1 MYCTKCGKEISDD
14 AKFCTH
20 CGARAASQSQETE
33 NQKNMV
39 DEIPTEGTG
48 DGGQTEKSWLS
59 DLWSGIQEKAV
70 ELWKRQD
77 LFGKAMLSALA
88 VVLLFGLA
96 AFLSGVILSGV
107 AALIQA
113 GLIVWAWM
121 IQKKMIRVKDARILY
136 GLLAGVVLL
145 SILYFVLL
153 SPPRAE
159 RKPEPPEI
167 EQPFQDIL
175 ADWTEPSMQPEK
187 PLVQAELPEG
197 TACEFQLEVECVP
210 NLMFSTYD
218 LTVYLDDQPVGQLK
232 HGDKD
237 VLLLQSTVGDH
248 EVKFLKSD
256 DRNVRG
262 MCSIDL
268 TENTHASYRLIC
280 YSDRVDMTQRY
291 CETFAPL
298 KAGQLRAPDYAE
310 KYLGRGQEDVAGEL
324 ARAGFSDIQKTELRD
339 LTPDQQDQSGLVT
352 EISIDGKSDF
362 YKADVFDSQAPVQIL
377 YHTQEPSWEEMQG
390 KLQGQAGKPAAEVI
404 VSFDGTGYTLKYC
417 VDGREVSDVTQ
428 DDCLFVDGT
437 ISMEEKTARL
447 QFLTQEKWQ
456 LLTELEKT
464 FPKEYAKRA
473 VVVAMTNGQDPAVL
487 SEDGN
492 TYAPWKFHAY
502 SDVKGFFMLP
512 VEEGQW
518 YPVDDSTW
526 HGKGLLL
533 RIFDTDTYVRVS
545 CDVRQDGQQYV
556 LSSVQQAMGH
566 RENLAGEDSMQVNT
580 NSLEPSAATPFLTVP
595 QNLITTDRDENAMA
609 QRQQEAADRAKAERE
624 YQAWVEAQFSAWDGK
639 HTALCRMIKD
649 NLNDRSSFQHR
660 ETRYVEITDE
670 TVRQEMTSILQ
681 QMGVYRQ
688 LELGD
693 LVILVEYSAKNAFN
707 ATITKTAV
715 GLAQYAGDSL
725 ELLIM

>member
-1 MYCTKCGKEISDD
+1 MYCMKCGKEISED

-20 CGARAASQSQETE
+20 CGARVAFQSQETE
-33 NQKNMV
+33 NQTNMV
-39 DEIPTEGTG
+39 DETPTEGTG
-48 DGGQTEKSWLS
+48 DGGQTERSWFS

-88 VVLLFGLA
+88 VILLFGLA
-96 AFLSGVILSGV
+96 AFLSGAILSGV
-107 AALIQA
+107 AALIQL
-113 GLIVWAWM
+113 GLIVWTWM
-121 IQKKMIRVKDARILY
+121 IQKKMIRVKDTRILY

-153 SPPRAE
+153 SPPSAE
-159 RKPEPPEI
+159 RKPEPSQI

-175 ADWTEPSMQPEK
+175 TDWTEPSMQPEE

-218 LTVYLDDQPVGQLK
+218 LSVYLDDQPVGQLK

-237 VLLLQSTVGDH
+237 VLLLQSTVGNH

-262 MCSIDL
+262 MRSIDL
-268 TENTHASYRLIC
+268 TENTHASYRLTC
-280 YSDRVDMTQRY
+280 YSDHVDITQRY
-291 CETFAPL
+291 CETYEPL
-298 KAGQLRAPDYAE
+298 KAGQLRVPDYAE

-324 ARAGFSDIQKTELRD
+324 AQAGFTDIQKTELRD
-339 LTPDQQDQSGLVT
+339 LTPDQQDQSGIVT

-362 YKADVFDSQAPVQIL
+362 YKADVFDSQAPVQII

-404 VSFDGTGYTLKYC
+404 DSFDGTGYAIKYC
-417 VDGREVSDVTQ
+417 VDGREVADVTQ
-428 DDCLFVDGT
+428 DGYLFVDGT

-447 QFLTQEKWQ
+447 QFMTQEQWQ
-456 LLTELEKT
+456 LQTELEKT

-502 SDVKGFFMLP
+502 SDVKNFFMQL

-526 HGKGLLL
+526 HGKNLILK
-533 RIFDTDTYVRVS
+533 IFDTDTYVQVE
-545 CDVRQDGQQYV
+545 CDVRKEGQQYV
-556 LSSVQQAMGH
+556 LSSVQQTMGH
-566 RENLAGEDSMQVNT
+566 RENLAGGDLVNT
-580 NSLEPSAATPFLTVP
+580 NSLEPSAANPFLTVP
-595 QNLITTDRDENAMA
+595 QNLITADRDENAVA

-624 YQAWVEAQFSAWDGK
+624 YQAWVDAQFSVWDGK
-639 HTALCRMIKD
+639 HTALCQMIKD
-649 NLNDRSSFQHR
+649 NLNDRGSFKHI

-670 TVRQEMTSILQ
+670 TIRRDMTSVLQ
-681 QMGVYRQ
+681 QMGIYRQ
-688 LELGD
+688 LEIGD
-693 LVILVEYSAKNAFN
+693 LVIMVEYSAKNAFN

-715 GLAQYAGDSL
+715 GLAKYTADSL